1 MQRKGAPP
9 LPLRLSLRSQVPRT
23 QLTLRLCVQLG
34 VERPLEHELE
44 RLFAGIFEQL
54 HYLVLVKGKF
64 DLSHG

>member
-1 MQRKGAPP
+1 MQREEAPP
-9 LPLRLSLRSQVPRT
+9 LPLQLSLRSQVPRT

-44 RLFAGIFEQL
+44 CLFAGVFEQM
-54 HYLVLVKGKF
+54 HYLVLVKSKF